1 MEPTTSNNS
10 IKAIKQVR
18 KLFNELKNKY
28 NKEEIKKTR
37 EELNKKEVV
46 YNFLKEK
53 EQESRLKDKEKEVLK
68 TIIRYFKNFKKNYM
82 S

>member
-68 TIIRYFKNFKKNYM
+68 TIIRYFKNFKKNYK

>member
-68 TIIRYFKNFKKNYM
+68 TIIRYFKNLKKNYK

>member
-46 YNFLKEK
+46 YNFFKEK

-68 TIIRYFKNFKKNYM
+68 TIIRYFKNFKKNYK